1 MPLKAGEL
9 MDAAAPKPVSVV
21 KRLRVLFADDH
32 KVMRQG
38 LITLI
43 SGQTDIE
50 VAGEAAN
57 GREAVDLARK
67 LLPDVIVMDI
77 SMPVMDG
84 IEATRL
90 IRSEFPKVRIV
101 GLSMYEDEQS
111 IKSIIHAGADAFVPK
126 TASPEEFL
134 NAVYGNREQ
143 ACGCMTR

>member
-1 MPLKAGEL
+1 
-9 MDAAAPKPVSVV
+9 
-21 KRLRVLFADDH
+21 
-32 KVMRQG
+32 MRQG

-57 GREAVDLARK
+57 GKEAVELARQ

-90 IRSEFPKVRIV
+90 IKSEFPDVRIV
-101 GLSMYEDEQS
+101 GLSIFEDDQS
-111 IKSIIHAGADAFVPK
+111 IKSIINVGADAFVPK
-126 TASPEEFL
+126 TASPEEFM
-134 NAVYGNREQ
+134 NAIYGIEKR
-143 ACGCMTR
+143 